1 MPRHKKAMGAMS
13 GEFKAP
19 SNSLLD
25 ETNALS
31 YLPDKRSAQA
41 DYYRLENRERQ
52 LAAITS
58 LSDAE
63 AAYVL
68 GVPLANATA
77 ARALG
82 AESPGNL
89 VNQIKN
95 KVQKIHEKD
104 LIELKA
110 LVYLQGLPDTSPELI
125 QLKTYCGCD
134 TREQIAGFI
143 AEKQIKKLFLSQ
155 IEAITSG
162 GSGPTNERGDSLQNI
177 YKETIKKGPD
187 EFSRLFK

>member
-1 MPRHKKAMGAMS
+1 MGATS

-19 SNSLLD
+19 SGSLLD

-31 YLPDKRSAQA
+31 YLPDKRNAQA

-52 LAAITS
+52 LAAISS
-58 LSDAE
+58 LTPEE
-63 AAYVL
+63 ASYVL
-68 GVPLANATA
+68 GEAATEANKGEWKTKII
-77 ARALG
+77 
-82 AESPGNL
+82 E
-89 VNQIKN
+89 

-134 TREQIAGFI
+134 TREQIAGYI

-155 IEAITSG
+155 IEAITAGNKDRG
-162 GSGPTNERGDSLQNI
+162 GTLAAVYNTTIQRGPKQFES
-177 YKETIKKGPD
+177 
-187 EFSRLFK
+187 LFK

>member
-1 MPRHKKAMGAMS
+1 MGAS
-13 GEFKAP
+13 SEFKAP
-19 SNSLLD
+19 SGNLLD

-31 YLPDKRSAQA
+31 YLPDKRNAQA

-52 LAAITS
+52 LAAINS
-58 LSDAE
+58 LTPEE
-63 AAYVL
+63 ASYVL
-68 GVPLANATA
+68 GEKTTA
-77 ARALG
+77 GDKA
-82 AESPGNL
+82 SWKQKI
-89 VNQIKN
+89 VD

-134 TREQIAGFI
+134 TREQIAGYI

-155 IEAITSG
+155 IEAITAGNRDENLG
-162 GSGPTNERGDSLQNI
+162 GTLQEV
-177 YKETIKKGPD
+177 YRTTIQRGPD
-187 EFSRLFK
+187 TFSKLFK

>member
-1 MPRHKKAMGAMS
+1 MPRHKKAMTAS
-13 GEFKAP
+13 SEFKAP
-19 SNSLLD
+19 SGSLLD
-25 ETNALS
+25 ETNAMS
-31 YLPDKRSAQA
+31 YLPDKRNAQA

-52 LAAITS
+52 LAAISS
-58 LSDAE
+58 LTDEE

-68 GVPLANATA
+68 GISKTQALA
-77 ARALG
+77 ARNLG
-82 AESPGNL
+82 NGSGNL
-89 VNQIKN
+89 KELITN

-134 TREQIAGFI
+134 TREQIAGYI

-155 IEAITSG
+155 IEAITTG
-162 GSGPTNERGDSLQNI
+162 GDEAHGGKLQDVYRQTIQRGPEAFGN
-177 YKETIKKGPD
+177 
-187 EFSRLFK
+187 LFK